1 MHNNSYGLAQSF
13 TVGTIFVDIPVKN
26 SDVSETRNKRG
37 EKHHHEQLRVWGCP
51 SVGGGEQ
58 VFNRV

>member
-1 MHNNSYGLAQSF
+1 MSL
-13 TVGTIFVDIPVKN
+13 FVDIPVKN